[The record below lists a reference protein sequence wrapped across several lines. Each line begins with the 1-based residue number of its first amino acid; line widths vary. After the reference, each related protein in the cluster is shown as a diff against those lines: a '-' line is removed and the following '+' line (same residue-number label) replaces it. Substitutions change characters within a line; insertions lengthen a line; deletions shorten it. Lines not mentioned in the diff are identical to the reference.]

1 MRSLIIVIMLL
12 IATPTMAN
20 EVWASWYK
28 HGTRTANG
36 ERYNPYGLTVAH
48 RTLPFG
54 TILELTRD
62 GKSVIVRVNDR
73 GPFIKGRTL
82 DLSLGAAQKLGCIK
96 SGICKVK
103 MIVLDKPKKR

>member
-48 RTLPFG
+48 KTLPFG
-54 TILELTRD
+54 TILRLTRGD
-62 GKSVIVRVNDR
+62 KSVIVRVNDR
-73 GPFIKGRTL
+73 GPFIKGRTI
-82 DLSLGAAQKLGCIK
+82 DLSYGAAQELGCIK

>member
-48 RTLPFG
+48 KTLPFG
-54 TILELTRD
+54 TILRLTRGD
-62 GKSVIVRVNDR
+62 KSVIVRVNDR
-73 GPFIKGRTL
+73 GPFIRGRTL
-82 DLSLGAAQKLGCIK
+82 DLSLGAAQKLGCIE
-96 SGICKVK
+96 SGICKVN